1 MIQLHHGGVTLQG
14 GVPTPA
20 EAAEIVKTIYASGYP
35 DRMVLQKMVPGGDD
49 HMRVLTAF
57 SDENTSLEA
66 AFASGSGPVAC
77 SVASLVHDPRASA
90 ADRSSRLHKV
100 VVLVIIL

>member
-1 MIQLHHGGVTLQG
+1 MLPSTASKSAMPERVATPPERVTCM
-14 GVPTPA
+14 TDDSMPA
-20 EAAEIVKTIYASGYP
+20 TASSP
-35 DRMVLQKMVPGGDD
+35 KQTSSSP
-49 HMRVLTAF
+49 LTAF
-57 SDENTSLEA
+57 ADENTSLEA